1 MLSDCLSGIRVLDL
15 SQYLP
20 GPFAT
25 QLLADLGAEV
35 IKIEP
40 PDGDPMRR
48 FILLDEDG
56 VSPFYKQVN
65 AGKQVLHLD
74 LKTAAGSAVLAEL
87 LAAADVLLESFR
99 PGVLARLGF
108 SREWLQ
114 EINSR
119 LIHCAL
125 SGFGQ
130 TGPCRQR
137 AGHDLTYLAM
147 SGMLSLTGTAE
158 TPVIPFP
165 PICDYA
171 AGKQAATA
179 ILAALLRRERS
190 GKGTFIDVSLF
201 EMALSWQSFA
211 LTAAARPG
219 QAFARGRDLLTGG
232 AACYRIYRT
241 ADERFVALGAIEE
254 KFWRRFCTAVDRPD
268 WITRRQEP
276 LPQTQLIA
284 EVRELFG
291 RAPLAVW
298 QQRFAVVDC
307 CFEPILT
314 HPEVAAHPQVRQRQL
329 LQSRGTGGGYDA
341 LFPAWVDDRPPTP
354 RRPLRQVEPAQALR
368 DWAKGSLSPDPD
380 DGGKNETAAM
390 YQAGAGSES
399 WKP

>member
-1 MLSDCLSGIRVLDL
+1 MLDL

-35 IKIEP
+35 IKVEP

-48 FILLDEDG
+48 FILCDEDG

-65 AGKQVLHLD
+65 AGKQILHLD
-74 LKTAAGSAVLAEL
+74 LKTAAGCAVLSEL
-87 LAAADVLLESFR
+87 LPAADVLLESFR
-99 PGVLARLGF
+99 PGVLARLGI
-108 SREWLQ
+108 SRERLQ
-114 EINSR
+114 ELNSR

-130 TGPCRQR
+130 TGPCRER

-179 ILAALLRRERS
+179 ILAALLKRERS
-190 GKGTFIDVSLF
+190 GEGAFIDVSLF

-211 LTAAARPG
+211 LTAAGRPG
-219 QAFARGRDLLTGG
+219 GAFARGRDLLTGG
-232 AACYRIYRT
+232 AACYQIYRT
-241 ADERFVALGAIEE
+241 ADDRFVALGAIEE
-254 KFWRRFCTAVDRPD
+254 KFWGRFCDTADRRD
-268 WITRRQEP
+268 WISRQHEP
-276 LPQTQLIA
+276 LPQMQLIA
-284 EVRELFG
+284 EVREFFG
-291 RAPLAVW
+291 CSPLGVW
-298 QQRFAVVDC
+298 QQRFAGVDC

-314 HPEVAAHPQVRQRQL
+314 HAEVSDHPQVRQRRM
-329 LQSRGTGGGYDA
+329 LQSRGTGGRHDA
-341 LFPAWVDDRPPTP
+341 LFPVWIDDRPPTP
-354 RRPLRQVEPAQALR
+354 RRPLQQVDPAQALHG
-368 DWAKGSLSPDPD
+368 WAKEEIIEKAKSVTFSSDR
-380 DGGKNETAAM
+380 
-390 YQAGAGSES
+390 
-399 WKP
+399 